1 MEVSDTPSVLK
12 QFHRTPWKFQRTFKT
27 PLKNLQPFVAT
38 IVSAGQSFKT
48 ARPADH
54 FGGSS
59 PWRKHR
65 KTTVEQFQFGFSQ
78 FQFGFSILLQNLI

>member
-12 QFHRTPWKFQRTFKT
+12 QFRRTPWKFQRTFKT

-48 ARPADH
+48 ARITIDQAIFEPKHWRNTAQQS
-54 FGGSS
+54 FVRFSS
-59 PWRKHR
+59 ALSN
-65 KTTVEQFQFGFSQ
+65 V
-78 FQFGFSILLQNLI
+78 